1 MSAEG
6 GEGVLR
12 RILVLTSRY
21 PPAHPDTIIPIATL
35 TLALPKT
42 LPATVGIVAKKPP
55 LAAPLMITNAISG
68 PNEVETGQSTNIL
81 TADVT
86 RARKSEFNGPIKSQS
101 NPEKSRPTAD
111 EKLKPATRPAPEL
124 GARRRED
131 AYNGRKKGG
140 TFSLSKQ

>member
-1 MSAEG
+1 MSAERR
-6 GEGVLR
+6 EGALR
-12 RILVLTSRY
+12 QVFVPTRRY

-55 LAAPLMITNAISG
+55 LAAPLIITNAISG
-68 PNEVETGQSTNIL
+68 PSEVDRGQRTNIL

-86 RARKSEFNGPIKSQS
+86 RARKSEFNGPIRSQS

-111 EKLKPATRPAPEL
+111 EKLKPATRPAPKL
-124 GARRRED
+124 GARCRED

-140 TFSLSKQ
+140 I